1 MPRDYYDI
9 LGVSRDASVG
19 DIKKAYRKLSKELHP
34 DKNKDDKEAEHKF
47 QEVNEAYEVLSD
59 DKKRKQYDT
68 FGSAGVGGAGG
79 AGGFDF
85 SGFQNM
91 GGLGDI
97 FEGFF
102 GGNRGGGRTQRS
114 ERGRDREVRLTIEFD
129 EAVKGTQKT
138 IALETFISCNE
149 CEGKGTEKG
158 SEMIMCSDCG
168 GTGQQ
173 TKTAQSFFGVIQQNF
188 VCSSCSGAGRVPD
201 KKCSACSGEGR
212 IQKKE
217 TVTLDIPPGMH
228 DGQTLRLAGKG
239 EAGRHGAQSGDL
251 YLLIAIRPDPRFERD
266 GDDIRTH
273 SVLSVLD
280 AILGTQ
286 VKVKTVHGDT
296 ELKIPAGTQPNQI
309 FRVKGKGMPVLGS
322 SRHGDHY
329 VTIGVEIPS
338 KLSKDEKRLMEEWK
352 KTINS

>member
-1 MPRDYYDI
+1 MPHDYYEI
-9 LGVSRDASVG
+9 LGVPRDASVG

-34 DKNKDDKEAEHKF
+34 DKNKDDKEAEQKF

-68 FGSAGVGGAGG
+68 FGAAGAGAG
-79 AGGFDF
+79 FGGFDF

-102 GGNRGGGRTQRS
+102 GGGGRGGGGRTQRS
-114 ERGRDREVRLTIEFD
+114 ERGRDREVRLTVEFD
-129 EAVKGTQKT
+129 EAVKGAQKT
-138 IALETFISCNE
+138 IALETFISCTE

-158 SEMIMCSDCG
+158 SEMITCTDCG

-173 TKTAQSFFGVIQQNF
+173 TKTAQSFFGMIQQSF
-188 VCSSCSGAGRVPD
+188 VCPSCSGAGRVPD

-217 TVTLDIPPGMH
+217 TVTLDIPPGIH

-239 EAGRHGAQSGDL
+239 EAGRHGAQTGDL
-251 YLLIAIRPDPRFERD
+251 YLHIVVQPDPRFERD

-273 SVLSVLD
+273 SILSVLD

-286 VKVKTVHGDT
+286 VRVNTVHGDT
-296 ELKIPAGTQPNQI
+296 ELKIPVGTQPSQI
-309 FRVKGKGMPVLGS
+309 FRIKGKGMPVLGS
-322 SRHGDHY
+322 SKHGDHY
-329 VTIGVEIPS
+329 VTIGVEIPK
-338 KLSKDEKRLMEEWK
+338 KLSKEEKKLMEEWK
-352 KTINS
+352 RIG